1 MILTAGLLTLLAA
14 APRTSPPASP
24 DAEIKAAAEALAPA
38 LVAVRRD
45 LHMNP
50 ELSNRE
56 LRTGNLVAQ
65 KLQALGLEVRHPVA
79 RTGVVGILRG
89 ARPGA
94 VVALRAD
101 LDALPIQET
110 NQVPYQSQNPGV
122 KHACGHDAHT
132 AIVLGAAEILAG
144 LKARLPGTV
153 VFLFQPAEEGPPEG
167 EEGGASLMIQEGALD
182 NPKVDAIFGLHMDPS
197 LEVGS
202 VGWSIGPIFAA
213 ADTFAIEVKGQR
225 THGAYP
231 HLGLDPIPVAA
242 ELVQALQL
250 IVSRETDA
258 QTPKVLTIGS
268 IHGGNRDNILA
279 DQVRLEGTLRTLDET
294 VRQRIKDAMKRT
306 VAGVAAAHGT
316 SASLSFRGDGTPATL
331 NDESLTRASLPSLVR
346 VWGRQR
352 TLEVKPQ
359 MGAEDFSAFANRV
372 PGLYIKMGVRNQAR
386 GITANI
392 HTPDF
397 DLDEAVL
404 PLGARTM
411 STLAWDFLAR
421 AAAKPAPPAR
431 ARPVVGVL
439 DLTPA
444 AAR

>member
-1 MILTAGLLTLLAA
+1 MMLTVGLLALLAA
-14 APRTSPPASP
+14 ASRPSPAASA
-24 DAEIKAAAEALAPA
+24 DAEIKAAAEALTPA

-50 ELSNRE
+50 ELGNRE
-56 LRTGNLVAQ
+56 VRTGNLVAQ
-65 KLQALGLEVRHPVA
+65 KLRALGLEVRHPVA

-89 ARPGA
+89 ARAGA

-101 LDALPIQET
+101 LDALPIQEK
-110 NQVPYQSQNPGV
+110 NEVPYKSQNPGV

-132 AIVLGAAEILAG
+132 AIVLGAAEILG
-144 LKARLPGTV
+144 KLKDRLPGTV

-167 EEGGASLMIQEGALD
+167 EDGGAALMVQEGVLD

-202 VGWSIGPIFAA
+202 VGWAVGPIFAA

-258 QTPKVLTIGS
+258 QNPKVLTIGS
-268 IHGGNRDNILA
+268 IHGGNRHNILA
-279 DQVRLEGTLRTLDET
+279 DQVRLEGTLRTLDEAA
-294 VRQRIKDAMKRT
+294 RQRIKDAMQRT

-316 SASLSFRGDGTPATL
+316 LASLSFRGDGNPATL
-331 NDESLTRASLPSLVR
+331 NDETLTRASLPSLAR
-346 VWGRQR
+346 VYGRQR

-359 MGAEDFSAFANRV
+359 MGAEDFSAFAGRV
-372 PGLYIKMGVRNQAR
+372 PGLYIKMGARNQAR

-392 HTPDF
+392 HTEDF

-404 PLGARTM
+404 PLGARAVA
-411 STLAWDFLAR
+411 TLAWDFLAR
-421 AAAKPAPPAR
+421 AEAEPRRPPTRPLAGASLAPAPLAVR
-431 ARPVVGVL
+431 
-439 DLTPA
+439 
-444 AAR
+444 